1 KMAKNAL
8 DSGAGF
14 NTLVE
19 MVKAQGGDPAVILD
33 TDKFEKAK
41 ILREVKAEADGY
53 ISKIDTEGYGLAA
66 LVLGAG
72 RNRKEDEIDFSVGIK
87 VFKKT
92 GEFVKKGETFAT
104 IFANSEDS
112 AAESEKR
119 IRKAT
124 EFCGEKPEQ
133 RPLILGRVE

>member
-1 KMAKNAL
+1 MAKNAL

-41 ILREVKAEADGY
+41 ILREVKAEEDGY
-53 ISKIDTEGYGLAA
+53 IAKIDTEGYGLAA

-72 RNRKEDEIDFSVGIK
+72 RNRKEDAIDFSVGIK

-104 IFANSEDS
+104 IFANSEDCAS
-112 AAESEKR
+112 ESEKR

-124 EFCGEKPEQ
+124 EFCREKPEQ